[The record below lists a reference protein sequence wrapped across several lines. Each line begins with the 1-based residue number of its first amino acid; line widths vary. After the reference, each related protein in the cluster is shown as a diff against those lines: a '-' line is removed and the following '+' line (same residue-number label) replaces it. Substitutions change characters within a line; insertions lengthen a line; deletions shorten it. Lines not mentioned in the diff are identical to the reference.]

1 MSDPDRISPPMP
13 SLRVSLSL
21 DVARRRATSLFKLNG
36 VALKFAPA
44 NDGNSLLHSITRS
57 LGLWPHAQWTSAP
70 LSRWTRILRS
80 HLARYCSSSVDR
92 DFLNSDRPLTR
103 EHALLITRLWR
114 IHTLIYPC
122 DETPLGTVFAWPPV
136 QYPYENSYNSLVDVH
151 LVGWSDLGQF
161 DILEPSTIHHVPH
174 TCAIQADDLKMFEG
188 SEAALILFDR
198 FLDTWLRMQLTATSP
213 SASTS
218 RYTFPSVAAFVR
230 SHPVG
235 SWYHDVRFR
244 RLSNLVGVFAC
255 SAHDVPPSFLSRS
268 DVFLMTPDPSVSSS
282 GNCGSSGY
290 PFSRWVLPRDIVTF
304 MSCAG
309 YINSV
314 VILVTAGRT
323 TLV

>member
-1 MSDPDRISPPMP
+1 MSDPGRINPPMP

-21 DVARRRATSLFKLNG
+21 DAARRRAAALFKENQ
-36 VALKFAPA
+36 ATLKYAPA
-44 NDGNSLLHSITRS
+44 NDGNSLLHAITRS
-57 LGLWPHAQWTSAP
+57 LGLWPHPQWTSAP

-80 HLARYCSSSVDR
+80 HLARYCDSPVDR
-92 DFLNSDRPLTR
+92 DFLNGDRPLAMA
-103 EHALLITRLWR
+103 HALLITRLWR

-122 DETPLGTVFAWPPV
+122 DETPLGTVFPWPPV
-136 QYPYENSYNSLVDVH
+136 QYPYDNSWSSLVDVH
-151 LVGWSDLGQF
+151 LVHWSDLGQF

-174 TCAIQADDLKMFEG
+174 TCAIQADDLKLFEG
-188 SEAALILFDR
+188 SEAALTLFDR
-198 FLDTWLRMQLTATSP
+198 FLETWLRMQLTATSP

-218 RYTFPSVAAFVR
+218 RHTFPSVAAFVR
-230 SHPVG
+230 YKPIG
-235 SWYHDVRFR
+235 SWYMDVRFR
-244 RLSNLVGVFAC
+244 MLTNSVGVFAC
-255 SAHDVPPSFLSRS
+255 SLHDVPPDFLSRS
-268 DVFLMTPDPSVSSS
+268 DVSLFTPDPSVSSS

-323 TLV
+323 MLM